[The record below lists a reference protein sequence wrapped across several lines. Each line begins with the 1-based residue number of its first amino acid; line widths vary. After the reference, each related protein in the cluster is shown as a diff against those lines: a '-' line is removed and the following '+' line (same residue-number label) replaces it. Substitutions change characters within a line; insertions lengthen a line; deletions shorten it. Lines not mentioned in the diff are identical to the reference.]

1 MFGGATVLN
10 QNIGKWNVL
19 RVTSLS
25 SAFLSVTV
33 LSDCNKHTRSTQRA
47 ERRCKRPHPIGARY
61 QPARGAKMFAR
72 ARARVFLRQTPNSA
86 MGPEE
91 SMDKRTRS
99 SSYSIPGWVWGSIS
113 ASCLPVRRE
122 LDAGAPH
129 NSLEV
134 RLVRKRDFELRP
146 IDSEKLPQGDAFPV
160 MQRPS
165 EPGRTGPVRGGPSSG
180 GR

>member
-47 ERRCKRPHPIGARY
+47 EPRCKRPYPIGARY

-72 ARARVFLRQTPNSA
+72 ARACVSSPNAKLGDGSRGVDGQTHALEFLFDPGLGLGEHQRVVP
-86 MGPEE
+86 P
-91 SMDKRTRS
+91 
-99 SSYSIPGWVWGSIS
+99 
-113 ASCLPVRRE
+113 
-122 LDAGAPH
+122 
-129 NSLEV
+129 
-134 RLVRKRDFELRP
+134 RP
-146 IDSEKLPQGDAFPV
+146 A
-160 MQRPS
+160 
-165 EPGRTGPVRGGPSSG
+165 
-180 GR
+180 

>member
-47 ERRCKRPHPIGARY
+47 EPRCKRPYPIGARY
-61 QPARGAKMFAR
+61 QPARGAKMF
-72 ARARVFLRQTPNSA
+72 ARVFLRQTPNSA

-91 SMDKRTRS
+91 SIHKRTRS

-146 IDSEKLPQGDAFPV
+146 IDCEKLPQGDAFPA